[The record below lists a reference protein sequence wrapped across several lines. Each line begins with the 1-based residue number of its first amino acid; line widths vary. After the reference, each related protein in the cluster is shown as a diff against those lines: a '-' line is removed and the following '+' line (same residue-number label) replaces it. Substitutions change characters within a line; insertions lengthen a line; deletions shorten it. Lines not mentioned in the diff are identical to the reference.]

1 MTGPGGKDRPRIDEG
16 LAPGFIAAMPQLQ
29 DPNFQR
35 TVVFLVKSSDQGAF
49 GLVINRPGPLT
60 VAELC
65 EGQEIPYEGDPGARV
80 MIGGPVEADRHL
92 LVLHGED
99 PLFPGDSDDELL
111 VAPGIRLVVA
121 RAGLERLAVR
131 PGARYRC
138 YLGYAGWAPGQLEA
152 ELAAGAWVP
161 LSAHASYLFD
171 VPPEAAWSRA
181 LREAGIDPRDL
192 VPGGAP
198 S

>member
-1 MTGPGGKDRPRIDEG
+1 MSGGRSRIAEG

-35 TVVFLVKSSDQGAF
+35 TVVFLVKSNEQGAF
-49 GLVINRPGPLT
+49 GLVVNRPGPLT
-60 VAELC
+60 VAELL
-65 EGQEIPYEGDPGARV
+65 EGQEIPWEGPPDMPV

-92 LVLHGED
+92 LVLHGEE
-99 PLFPGDSDDELL
+99 PLFPEDSDDELL
-111 VAPGIRLVVA
+111 VAPGVRLVVA
-121 RAGLERLAVR
+121 RPGLERLAGR
-131 PGARYRC
+131 RGARFRC

-161 LSAHASYLFD
+161 LPANAAYLFD
-171 VPPEAAWSRA
+171 VPPGDAWRRA
-181 LREAGIDPRDL
+181 LREAGIDPEAL